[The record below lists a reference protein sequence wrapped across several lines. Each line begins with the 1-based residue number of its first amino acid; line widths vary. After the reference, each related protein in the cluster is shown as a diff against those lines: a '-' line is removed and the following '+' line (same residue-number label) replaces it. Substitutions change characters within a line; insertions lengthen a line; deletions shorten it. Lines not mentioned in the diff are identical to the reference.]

1 MNTFCQFLT
10 SGEHERL
17 IASIERER
25 ELRYRLSELCKYRS
39 LGLSTQEDVIHHEQ
53 HAAFHRQ
60 KQQRQ
65 NKTVSVRSVVNYIT
79 LYIC

>member
-1 MNTFCQFLT
+1 MKVFSQFMT
-10 SGEHERL
+10 AGEHERL

-25 ELRYRLSELCKYRS
+25 ELRYRLSELCRYRS

-65 NKTVSVRSVVNYIT
+65 SKTVSVASAI
-79 LYIC
+79 IAW

>member
-1 MNTFCQFLT
+1 MKPFCQFLT

-25 ELRYRLSELCKYRS
+25 ELRYRLSELCRYRS

-65 NKTVSVRSVVNYIT
+65 SKTVSVRNAIWFQYM
-79 LYIC
+79 